1 MCQQRRLST
10 AAISHQHQYLLDLS
24 LGLNFLLFDWH
35 GGVAEEPIH
44 EQSSPGL
51 NSDLY
56 IDLNPVLKLTQ
67 FNSSA
72 AGLFR
77 DIRKPR
83 INYL

>member
-1 MCQQRRLST
+1 M
-10 AAISHQHQYLLDLS
+10 
-24 LGLNFLLFDWH
+24 
-35 GGVAEEPIH
+35 AEEPIH